1 MTEGSPCPSPYG
13 YQRTDLSGVLGLLG
27 GRVCECFDKLLTTPV
42 DYESAEK
49 LAVF

>member
-1 MTEGSPCPSPYG
+1 VIEVSPCPSLYG
-13 YQRTDLSGVLGLLG
+13 YQSTDLSGVLSLLG